1 MLKYSGIVTPYIMF
15 TCAVCRKI
23 FKNHFELRAH
33 TKTCVMLYSSQPA
46 TMILPNLQP
55 SNHDHNDVPL
65 IEMGDIYNT
74 LLENAQS
81 STTADVLPPVLD
93 WRCAVP
99 VIDTVPQSLPT
110 RFDSRIFN
118 YHEVL
123 IARDV
128 RKHEKSLPW
137 TNTNYSLLS
146 QVVNSLSLSQSDTDR
161 LLNAVIYLYIA
172 SATTLDHRYTVWI
185 PE

>member
-1 MLKYSGIVTPYIMF
+1 
-15 TCAVCRKI
+15 
-23 FKNHFELRAH
+23 
-33 TKTCVMLYSSQPA
+33 MLYSSQPA

-55 SNHDHNDVPL
+55 SNHDHNDVTI

-74 LLENAQS
+74 LLVNAQS

-99 VIDTVPQSLPT
+99 VIDTVPQSPPT

-137 TNTNYSLLS
+137 TNKNYSLLS

-161 LLNAVIYLYIA
+161 LLNAVSYYLYIV
-172 SATTLDHRYTVWI
+172 SATILHHRYTVWI
-185 PE
+185 QECRCQTLAIS

>member
-1 MLKYSGIVTPYIMF
+1 
-15 TCAVCRKI
+15 
-23 FKNHFELRAH
+23 
-33 TKTCVMLYSSQPA
+33 
-46 TMILPNLQP
+46 MILPNLQP
-55 SNHDHNDVPL
+55 SNHDHNDVTL

-74 LLENAQS
+74 LLENAQP

-99 VIDTVPQSLPT
+99 VIDTVPQSPPT

-137 TNTNYSLLS
+137 TNKNYSLLS

-172 SATTLDHRYTVWI
+172 SATIVDHRYTAGFQNVDAGLL
-185 PE
+185 PSVEGGRGKSFGRHKDEGTRLVNAGPALLHTRCVYDLS